1 MVLALFKSRSV
12 DEKRRMEAFMD
23 ALPYEYCGWNA
34 QGVTVWSKHFPKLF
48 NLATVQN
55 IRDIQKALLPS
66 DAAALEGMAW
76 RLQKD
81 NEPFTLNVRTHA
93 EGKNITLHGVKGA
106 DLDGIETYDVLWAQD
121 STEEINNQDE
131 INEQLTKLESDI
143 GEYRAVLDIMPNAIW
158 ITNRDHT
165 IEWCNQ
171 AYLKLTEQ
179 TREAARFHPAILK
192 ALPITKGEM
201 SDTDLSKQSFED
213 HENKTLK
220 TRLIVNGRRTLA
232 EISILPDPKTR
243 LVTHFMEDIT
253 EQENLRSDLDRYV
266 SANTELMEQL
276 STAISIFGPQQN
288 LEFYNPSFADLWG
301 LEDTWLDARPSLGD
315 ILEKLRETRKLPEQA
330 DFRNYKKSWLDMFTT
345 LLESEQA
352 MMYLP
357 DGSAIRTVSAP
368 HPMGGLMITFEDVT
382 SRLELES
389 SYNTLVA
396 VQKETLDNLTEG
408 VVVYGSD
415 ARLQLCNPAYL
426 KLWDLNP
433 EDIDGNPHI
442 HETIEKKKKFFRNGT
457 IWEKYKSQLI
467 GHAIERQ
474 ENNSKIKR
482 NDGVILELTS
492 VPLPDGGV
500 MVTYRDISDSMKIQ
514 QVLEEKNMALEEAE
528 KLKTDFLA
536 KVSYQLRTPLNAISG
551 FSEILNAEYFG
562 PVNEKQR
569 EYTDGI
575 LDATNRLSHLINDI
589 LDLSSIEAG
598 YLRLDKSPVDLE
610 EMLTDIHTLALDWAG
625 MENIKTILDIASD
638 INPKTLILD
647 EKRVKQALVNIIRNA
662 ITHTP
667 PQGTMTIKMFPC
679 KGCICISV
687 QDTGTGISEDDK
699 ANVFKPFNGDD
710 DKASSGTGTGL
721 GLTLAHNIIALHK
734 GKINIENLQGTGTL
748 VTINLPIK
756 N

>member
-1 MVLALFKSRSV
+1 
-12 DEKRRMEAFMD
+12 
-23 ALPYEYCGWNA
+23 
-34 QGVTVWSKHFPKLF
+34 
-48 NLATVQN
+48 
-55 IRDIQKALLPS
+55 
-66 DAAALEGMAW
+66 
-76 RLQKD
+76 
-81 NEPFTLNVRTHA
+81 
-93 EGKNITLHGVKGA
+93 
-106 DLDGIETYDVLWAQD
+106 
-121 STEEINNQDE
+121 
-131 INEQLTKLESDI
+131 
-143 GEYRAVLDIMPNAIW
+143 
-158 ITNRDHT
+158 
-165 IEWCNQ
+165 
-171 AYLKLTEQ
+171 
-179 TREAARFHPAILK
+179 
-192 ALPITKGEM
+192 
-201 SDTDLSKQSFED
+201 
-213 HENKTLK
+213 
-220 TRLIVNGRRTLA
+220 
-232 EISILPDPKTR
+232 
-243 LVTHFMEDIT
+243 
-253 EQENLRSDLDRYV
+253 
-266 SANTELMEQL
+266 
-276 STAISIFGPQQN
+276 
-288 LEFYNPSFADLWG
+288 
-301 LEDTWLDARPSLGD
+301 
-315 ILEKLRETRKLPEQA
+315 
-330 DFRNYKKSWLDMFTT
+330 
-345 LLESEQA
+345 
-352 MMYLP
+352 
-357 DGSAIRTVSAP
+357 
-368 HPMGGLMITFEDVT
+368 
-382 SRLELES
+382 
-389 SYNTLVA
+389 
-396 VQKETLDNLTEG
+396 
-408 VVVYGSD
+408 
-415 ARLQLCNPAYL
+415 
-426 KLWDLNP
+426 
-433 EDIDGNPHI
+433 
-442 HETIEKKKKFFRNGT
+442 
-457 IWEKYKSQLI
+457 
-467 GHAIERQ
+467 
-474 ENNSKIKR
+474 
-482 NDGVILELTS
+482 
-492 VPLPDGGV
+492 
-500 MVTYRDISDSMKIQ
+500 
-514 QVLEEKNMALEEAE
+514 MALEEAE